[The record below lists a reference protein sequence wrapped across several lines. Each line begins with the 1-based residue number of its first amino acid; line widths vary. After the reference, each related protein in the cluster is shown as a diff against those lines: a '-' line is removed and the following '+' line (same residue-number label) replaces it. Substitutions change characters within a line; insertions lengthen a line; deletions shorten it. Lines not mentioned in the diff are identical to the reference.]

1 MLYPKRLTE
10 VEIAAPLLEVMG
22 ITVIFVCVCASCHS
36 FLQGIGKER
45 LPLFFMLGGA
55 CVKLIMNFI
64 FVAVPSLNIKAAPY
78 GSLVC
83 YIIIMIADIWAI
95 NHFGGIRINIYAIF
109 IKTVFAGGLCALGAK
124 LTYAGA
130 QLFGLS
136 SNVSTVAAILVAVIV
151 YVFAVLMTK
160 AITKKDFLMLPKGE
174 KIAEILEKLHLLR

>member
-1 MLYPKRLTE
+1 M
-10 VEIAAPLLEVMG
+10 
-22 ITVIFVCVCASCHS
+22 
-36 FLQGIGKER
+36 
-45 LPLFFMLGGA
+45 
-55 CVKLIMNFI
+55 
-64 FVAVPSLNIKAAPY
+64 
-78 GSLVC
+78 
-83 YIIIMIADIWAI
+83 
-95 NHFGGIRINIYAIF
+95 
-109 IKTVFAGGLCALGAK
+109 GAK